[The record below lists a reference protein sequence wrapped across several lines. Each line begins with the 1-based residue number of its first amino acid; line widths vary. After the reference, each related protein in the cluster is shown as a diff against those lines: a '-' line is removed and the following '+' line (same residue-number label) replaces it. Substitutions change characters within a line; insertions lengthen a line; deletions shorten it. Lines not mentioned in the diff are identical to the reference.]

1 MNDANSPLD
10 NDVTCDN
17 GLEEQTHLEHD
28 ESGQYAVYIYP
39 DTGAGSLGP
48 VRKSELTRYPRRKI
62 RLPQSVLAS
71 ARASRKRLRDHAVR
85 HQLGACLMLTYA
97 ALPTDPKGDVE
108 RFVRKAKNYYP
119 YRMHYAVT
127 TEGKDPS
134 CGIRIHHNVILPAS
148 PHLADIAGMW
158 PHGDVFIGINPTD
171 RDIRRMVNYIS
182 KEFVRSSGLEARF
195 IKSKFKAPKPLKK
208 VFDNKDDA
216 VSALISHIP
225 SDATGVYVYNP
236 HCAERVIA
244 YWDVNKHQM

>member
-17 GLEEQTHLEHD
+17 GLEEQTYLEQD
-28 ESGQYAVYIYP
+28 ESGKYAVYTCQYR
-39 DTGAGSLGP
+39 GAGSLGP
-48 VRKSELTRYPRRKI
+48 VPKGGLTRYPRRII

-71 ARASRKRLRDHAVR
+71 ARASRKRLRDHAVI
-85 HQLGACLMLTYA
+85 HQLGACLTLTYA

-108 RFVRKAKNYYP
+108 RFIRKAKNYYP
-119 YRMHYAVT
+119 YRMHYAAT

-134 CGIRIHHNVILPAS
+134 DGIRIHHNVILPAS
-148 PHLADIAGMW
+148 PNLAEIGGMW

-182 KEFVRSSGLEARF
+182 KEFVRSSGLGARF
-195 IKSKFKAPKPLKK
+195 IKSKFKAPKPLKE
-208 VFDNKDDA
+208 VFNNKDEA
-216 VSALISHIP
+216 VSALIARIP
-225 SDATGVYVYNP
+225 SYATGVYVYNP
-236 HCAERVIA
+236 HCAERIIA

>member
-97 ALPTDPKGDVE
+97 ALPTDPKSDVE
-108 RFVRKAKNYYP
+108 RFVC
-119 YRMHYAVT
+119 
-127 TEGKDPS
+127 E
-134 CGIRIHHNVILPAS
+134 I
-148 PHLADIAGMW
+148 
-158 PHGDVFIGINPTD
+158 
-171 RDIRRMVNYIS
+171 
-182 KEFVRSSGLEARF
+182 
-195 IKSKFKAPKPLKK
+195 
-208 VFDNKDDA
+208 
-216 VSALISHIP
+216 
-225 SDATGVYVYNP
+225 
-236 HCAERVIA
+236 
-244 YWDVNKHQM
+244 